1 MLTYLICP
9 IVKIFF
15 LDYRKREPVS
25 NLGQTGYCIEGAYLA
40 NFSLTGS

>member
-15 LDYRKREPVS
+15 RKREPVS
-25 NLGQTGYCIEGAYLA
+25 NLGQTGYCLEGAYLA